1 MLLLLLNVLMEKLS
15 VIWGPMLVAGWE
27 TTVCLKALHVLHHV
41 ILLLP
46 LNVMMGSL
54 SVTWEPMVDAGWA
67 IIVCLKDLHVLFH
80 AILLL
85 PLNVL
90 MVKLCVTW
98 EPGMMQDVG
107 GETTV
112 CPQALGALLHAIL
125 PLMFNVL
132 MTCGAV
138 TMELML
144 VAGWEIIAYQK
155 ELRALSFAITL
166 LQCHVRMERF
176 LVTWEVLQR
185 DAGWET
191 TVILQDLSAPCLP
204 LEINQMLVRNQN
216 QTQRNYLP
224 KFFLKT

>member
-1 MLLLLLNVLMEKLS
+1 MGVTLDQMLDVGRE
-15 VIWGPMLVAGWE
+15 I
-27 TTVCLKALHVLHHV
+27 TVCLKALHVLHHV

-54 SVTWEPMVDAGWA
+54 SVTWEPMVDAGWV

-90 MVKLCVTW
+90 MVKLSVTW
-98 EPGMMQDVG
+98 APGMMQDAG

-112 CPQALGALLHAIL
+112 CPQAPGALLHAIL

-132 MTCGAV
+132 MTCGPV

-144 VAGWEIIAYQK
+144 GVGWEIIAYQK
-155 ELRALSFAITL
+155 ELPALSFAITL

-176 LVTWEVLQR
+176 LVTWEVLQT

-191 TVILQDLSAPCLP
+191 TVILRDLNVLCLP
-204 LEINQMLVRNQN
+204 LEINQMLVKNQN
-216 QTQRNYLP
+216 QNQRNYLP
-224 KFFLKT
+224 KFFLTT

>member
-1 MLLLLLNVLMEKLS
+1 
-15 VIWGPMLVAGWE
+15 
-27 TTVCLKALHVLHHV
+27 
-41 ILLLP
+41 
-46 LNVMMGSL
+46 MGSL
-54 SVTWEPMVDAGWA
+54 SVTWEPMVDAGWET
-67 IIVCLKDLHVLFH
+67 IVCLKDLHVLFH

-98 EPGMMQDVG
+98 APGMMRDAG

-112 CPQALGALLHAIL
+112 CPQALGVLLHAIL

-144 VAGWEIIAYQK
+144 VAGWEIIVCLK
-155 ELRALSFAITL
+155 ELRALSFVTTL

-185 DAGWET
+185 DAGSET
-191 TVILQDLSAPCLP
+191 TVILQDLNAPCLP

-216 QTQRNYLP
+216 QNQRNYLP
-224 KFFLKT
+224 KFFLTT